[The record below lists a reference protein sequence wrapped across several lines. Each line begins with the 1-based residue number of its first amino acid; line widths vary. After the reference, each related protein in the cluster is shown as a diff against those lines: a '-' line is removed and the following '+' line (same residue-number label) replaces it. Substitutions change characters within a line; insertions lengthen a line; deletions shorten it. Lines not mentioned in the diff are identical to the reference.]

1 MTAEKAVE
9 LIKDGDTV
17 AISGV
22 GGNGVTEEIFIA
34 LEEAFLETGH
44 PCNLTLYTPGGPG
57 DGRGKGLDHLAHPG
71 FVKKAISTYIGPL
84 APKLAEMIGREEV
97 EGYIL
102 PLGAMTQLYREIAA
116 GRPGLV
122 THVGLH
128 TFVDPRVEGP
138 AQNAVSRDVL
148 VEVVEVSGQ
157 EWLLYKSLPIHVAV
171 IRGTTADEQGNIS
184 MEKEIGL
191 FDMFQAAQAARRWR
205 GKVIAQVERVTTA
218 KSLRP
223 KDVRVPGILVD
234 AVVVARPENHMQTL
248 KVQYNPAYSGEI
260 RIPNQMLGSLVK
272 DTGRMGHISRSQKRE
287 FTIGRFDTRRVIARR
302 AALELV
308 PDGVINVGV
317 GAPELVSDVVMRE
330 ELGERIHFT
339 VEHGPIGGLPA
350 YGLNFGAALN
360 PDMLVEI
367 PSLLDF
373 YDGGGIDVAY
383 LGLIEADQHGNVNAS
398 RSGESRTAGGFI
410 DISQNARKLIFC
422 CNFTRGSEIA
432 FEGGKVRVLH
442 EGGKKF
448 VSRVRQITFN
458 GPYAAQRDQPVW
470 FVTERAVFRL
480 TREGLVLV
488 EVAPGIDLERD
499 ILGQMEFKPIISK
512 ELREMS
518 SDIFGESSLH
528 GLREAFGGTT
538 VPSGS

>member
-1 MTAEKAVE
+1 
-9 LIKDGDTV
+9 
-17 AISGV
+17 
-22 GGNGVTEEIFIA
+22 
-34 LEEAFLETGH
+34 
-44 PCNLTLYTPGGPG
+44 
-57 DGRGKGLDHLAHPG
+57 
-71 FVKKAISTYIGPL
+71 
-84 APKLAEMIGREEV
+84 LAEMIGREEV

-102 PLGAMTQLYREIAA
+102 PLGAMTQLYREIAS

-138 AQNAVSRDVL
+138 AQNSISKDEL
-148 VEVVEVSGQ
+148 VEVVEIGGE
-157 EWLLYKSLPIHVAV
+157 EWLLYKSLPIHVTV

-191 FDMFQAAQAARRWR
+191 FDMFQAAQAAKRWG
-205 GKVIAQVERVTTA
+205 GKVIAQVERVAAA
-218 KSLRP
+218 KGLRP
-223 KDVRVPGILVD
+223 KDVRVPGVLVD

-260 RIPNQMLGSLVK
+260 RIPDQLLGSLVK
-272 DTGRMGHISRSQKRE
+272 DVGRMGHVSRSQKRQ
-287 FTIGRFDTRRVIARR
+287 FTAARFDTRRIIAQR

-308 PDGVINVGV
+308 PDGLINVGV
-317 GAPELVSDVVMRE
+317 GAPEIVSDVVLRE
-330 ELGERIHFT
+330 GLGERIHFT

-367 PSLLDF
+367 PSLMDF

-383 LGLIEADQHGNVNAS
+383 LGLLEVDRFGNINAS

-410 DISQNARKLIFC
+410 DISQNAKKVVFC

-432 FEGGKVRVLH
+432 FEEGKVKVLR
-442 EGGKKF
+442 EGEKKF
-448 VSRVRQITFN
+448 VSQVRQITFN
-458 GPYAAQRDQPVW
+458 GPYAAQRDQLVL

-480 TREGLVLV
+480 TRKGLVLE

-499 ILGQMEFKPIISK
+499 IFGRMDFAPVVSE

-518 SDIFGESSLH
+518 PEVFNDSSMSS
-528 GLREAFGGTT
+528 LREAFQMDARA
-538 VPSGS
+538 